1 MNLLPTV
8 NDPDVPRKQGRR
20 GHANGDLMT
29 SRLVSLRHSLV
40 RYHVF
45 SAALAASLFVLSLA
59 AVGCTEKT
67 IPIGDLTKNSGAYDG
82 KTVQIAGT
90 VKSAAGALGYG
101 VYQLDDG
108 TGTIMVVTESGGAPA
123 QGAKVGV
130 RGVFH
135 SAFTIGTDVV
145 AVVVEKERRTR

>member
-1 MNLLPTV
+1 VKIGSMLRSAFYHHARFTVFASVLVGISLL
-8 NDPDVPRKQGRR
+8 
-20 GHANGDLMT
+20 
-29 SRLVSLRHSLV
+29 
-40 RYHVF
+40 
-45 SAALAASLFVLSLA
+45 
-59 AVGCTEKT
+59 AVGCNDKT
-67 IPIGDLTKNSGAYDG
+67 IPIGDLRANSGGYDG
-82 KTVQIAGT
+82 KVVQVAGT

-130 RGVFH
+130 QGTFR

-145 AVVVEKERRTR
+145 AVIQEKERRSL

>member
-1 MNLLPTV
+1 MNI
-8 NDPDVPRKQGRR
+8 
-20 GHANGDLMT
+20 A
-29 SRLVSLRHSLV
+29 SRMDSLRQSLV
-40 RYHVF
+40 RYEIVRALLIVSIFAF
-45 SAALAASLFVLSLA
+45 SLV
-59 AVGCTEKT
+59 AVACTEKT
-67 IPIGDLTKNSGAYDG
+67 IPIGDLRANSAAYDG

-108 TGTIMVVTESGGAPA
+108 TGTMMVVTESGGAPA